1 MSRFI
6 VLPARILV
14 DDRFSSMTHLRVL
27 MVLGAHTDKNGWAWP
42 SRRLIGD
49 CVGVSVTRVSQCIGD
64 LKEWGYIEVHPQ
76 TREDRSQTSNLY
88 RVLFD
93 VGAPEF
99 LSSPV
104 SPANPPSESH
114 GADGGSE
121 CYRANGGS
129 ESQALTPVVNAPM
142 NAPREGMNLAARRDN
157 TCDEQF
163 ALAWAEYPKR
173 AGGNSRRD
181 ALKAWNARLAAGDTA
196 GAMLAGVRRYATFCV
211 ATGKIGTEFV
221 KQAATFFGPSR
232 HFAELWTVPAPQSQT
247 FHMTAAEQRAAVSE
261 ANAAAWLAGSHAG
274 DPHVIDMEP

>member
-6 VLPARILV
+6 VLPARILA

-42 SRRLIGD
+42 SRRQIGD

-64 LKEWGYIEVHPQ
+64 LKEWGYVEVYPQ
-76 TREDRSQTSNLY
+76 TRKNRGQTSNRY

-93 VGAPEF
+93 VGAPES

-114 GADGGSE
+114 GANGGSE
-121 CYRANGGS
+121 CYGANGGS

-142 NAPREGMNLAARRDN
+142 NAPREGMYLAAGHVDGRDELF
-157 TCDEQF
+157 DS
-163 ALAWAEYPKR
+163 AWAEYPKR

-196 GAMLAGVRRYATFCV
+196 GAMLAGVRRYAEFCA

-232 HFAELWTVPAPQSQT
+232 HFAEPWSIPAVQPHSLRVS
-247 FHMTAAEQRAAVSE
+247 AAQQRDAISE
-261 ANAAAWLAGSHAG
+261 ANAAAWLAGSHAS
-274 DPHVIDMEP
+274 DPNVIDMER